1 MCFISLEDGG
11 KIVDEFDVLPAS
23 KPLPTTMP
31 QSTTTTTATVEE
43 SVGKSISKKKKYNC
57 FFQTNGGIIYSF
69 LSNSSIFLTH
79 SCSRLFFSNCSSL
92 LACCQRVLFDN
103 CDHFCSACGGSSVCL
118 LCLRRGGR
126 QQTICA
132 SFATLQFEQQFCVV
146 AQREQRRF
154 AASRQQIGSL
164 CSQTIAFATRFVGRN
179 L

>member
-1 MCFISLEDGG
+1 MNSMFCLHQNRYQQQCLNQQQQQQQLLKNLLVNQFQRKKNTIA
-11 KIVDEFDVLPAS
+11 FF
-23 KPLPTTMP
+23 KPM
-31 QSTTTTTATVEE
+31 
-43 SVGKSISKKKKYNC
+43 
-57 FFQTNGGIIYSF
+57 GGIMYSF
-69 LSNSSIFLTH
+69 LSNTFPFNFVTQ

-92 LACCQRVLFDN
+92 LACCQRILFDN
-103 CDHFCSACGGSSVCL
+103 CDHFCSACGGSSVHL

-179 L
+179 I